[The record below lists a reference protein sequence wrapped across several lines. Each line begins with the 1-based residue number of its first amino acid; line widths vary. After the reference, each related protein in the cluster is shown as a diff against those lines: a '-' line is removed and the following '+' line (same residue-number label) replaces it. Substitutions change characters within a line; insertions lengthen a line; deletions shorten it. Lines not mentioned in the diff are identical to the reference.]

1 MQLTNKIKS
10 FKSRIFKD
18 FVLNI
23 LASVVLTLA
32 TQLIAYPY
40 LSRLMTASEYGLLL
54 TIMGIVNAVG
64 VSLGNPLNNTRIL
77 MQSEY
82 EKENL
87 EGDYNPIFI
96 VSLVINVI
104 IVFLLTTTV
113 YGEFNSIVIGCSII
127 SSFILF
133 RAYYSASYRIVISYK
148 KNLFASLF
156 GLLGYLLGMLITHFT
171 KIWVYTFIFG
181 ELFTCIYI
189 FFTAK
194 ILHDNFKITVLF
206 RKSLKKYMFIML
218 AAIISTLMTYM
229 DRFFIYPVLGVEQV
243 SIYNVASFLGKTAGI
258 VMTPIAGV
266 LLTYYAKEAKITI
279 KQFYTRT
286 GVFTII
292 ALVFYLFIFVVGKPI
307 TKILYPTLIE
317 DAASYFAIANLGATV
332 FILGNTIQP
341 ILLRFCEAKWQL
353 IIQGLY
359 FVLYILFGLIGM
371 YESSLLGFCYAVLI
385 VNFIKIIFMLCVATV
400 SLYDREKKGV

>member
-1 MQLTNKIKS
+1 
-10 FKSRIFKD
+10 
-18 FVLNI
+18 
-23 LASVVLTLA
+23 
-32 TQLIAYPY
+32 
-40 LSRLMTASEYGLLL
+40 
-54 TIMGIVNAVG
+54 
-64 VSLGNPLNNTRIL
+64 
-77 MQSEY
+77 
-82 EKENL
+82 
-87 EGDYNPIFI
+87 
-96 VSLVINVI
+96 
-104 IVFLLTTTV
+104 
-113 YGEFNSIVIGCSII
+113 
-127 SSFILF
+127 
-133 RAYYSASYRIVISYK
+133 
-148 KNLFASLF
+148 
-156 GLLGYLLGMLITHFT
+156 
-171 KIWVYTFIFG
+171 
-181 ELFTCIYI
+181 
-189 FFTAK
+189 
-194 ILHDNFKITVLF
+194 
-206 RKSLKKYMFIML
+206 MFIML

-307 TKILYPTLIE
+307 TKILYLTLIE